1 MTESA
6 WADGPG
12 YLARY
17 GGPQRVAEVLM
28 ELGYGNGYL
37 VTRQAVY
44 SLWKHR
50 HGNGFPDRVRVEV
63 PNGWRQLF
71 DLDEVKA
78 WLDNPERAVHTAID
92 VAVKEDQLT
101 DTTGRDENDGES

>member
-1 MTESA
+1 MSEST

-17 GGPQRVAEVLM
+17 GGPQRVAQILM
-28 ELGYGNGYL
+28 ELGYGGGRV

-50 HGNGFPDRVRVEV
+50 RGNGFPDRVRVEIV
-63 PNGWRQLF
+63 NSWRQLF

-78 WLDNPERAVHTAID
+78 WLNDPERAVHTVIRAAIE
-92 VAVKEDQLT
+92 EDEPVGAI
-101 DTTGRDENDGES
+101 GRDENDGED